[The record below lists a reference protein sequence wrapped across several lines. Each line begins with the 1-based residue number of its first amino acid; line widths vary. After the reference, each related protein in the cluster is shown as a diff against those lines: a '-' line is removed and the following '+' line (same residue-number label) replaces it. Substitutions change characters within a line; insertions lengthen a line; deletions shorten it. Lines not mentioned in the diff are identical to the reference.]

1 MTALAVFPVKAAQAA
16 GIGAGSLLVAHLVA
30 VLVIGVAVRAAGRR
44 GPLEA
49 AVRAVSGGVRRAV
62 ARDGS
67 VTGRRGG

>member
-1 MTALAVFPVKAAQAA
+1 MGGSALLP
-16 GIGAGSLLVAHLVA
+16 SLLVINLVA
-30 VLVIGVAVRAAGRR
+30 VLVIAVAVRAAAVRAAGQR

-67 VTGRRGG
+67 VTGWRGG